1 MFDYNNRCTLFWY
14 NLPNAMFK
22 QTDDKAGTVMA
33 GKDCKVGNQN
43 VTMMYLG
50 YADKYDGNLLLHV

>member
-1 MFDYNNRCTLFWY
+1 
-14 NLPNAMFK
+14 MFK

-33 GKDCKVGNQN
+33 GKDFKVGNQH

-50 YADKYDGNLLLHV
+50 HADKYDGNLLLHV